1 MAAAAAAGQAG
12 PGHELRL
19 GCPGRR
25 PGTIWQ
31 QAELEPASDRPSP
44 TSELST
50 DSDSEP
56 AALTGT
62 HC

>member
-19 GCPGRR
+19 GCRPGPGRR
-25 PGTIWQ
+25 HGIWQ
-31 QAELEPASDRPSP
+31 QAEPDGHGP

-50 DSDSEP
+50 DSEP
-56 AALTGT
+56 AALLGT
-62 HC
+62 HW